1 MQLQHRLV
9 RAGLARAAQAL
20 EFRSERLQ
28 KIGMAVEQTYLLTHE
43 ERAALERF
51 ENQSRAVKGVSNHEE
66 LMEFDR
72 LAVLLSRMTAES
84 LSWLRS
90 LSLQRLRQMMDAIE

>member
-1 MQLQHRLV
+1 MQLQHRL
-9 RAGLARAAQAL
+9 AQSGLSKAAQAL
-20 EFRSERLQ
+20 AFRSERLQ
-28 KIGMAVEQTYLLTHE
+28 KMGIVVDQTFLLTHE

-51 ENQSRAVKGVSNHEE
+51 ENQSRTVKGVSNHEE

-72 LAVLLSRMTAES
+72 LAVLLARMTNES

-90 LSLQRLRQMMDAIE
+90 LSLQRLRQMMDALE